1 MNTLE
6 NFTMEVTNVNELLKV
21 FRLFYYLGNSKYSN
35 EPVGLL
41 TIFGDL
47 EKGKY
52 RIARFNDWLVF
63 KLQDQYCRLNLE
75 RLNKYIESLNIKER

>member
-6 NFTMEVTNVNELLKV
+6 NFTIEVTNINELLKV
-21 FRLFYYLGNSKYSN
+21 FKLFYYLGNSKYSN

-63 KLQDQYCRLNLE
+63 KLQDQYCRLSLE
-75 RLNKYIESLNIKER
+75 GLNKYIESLNIKE